1 MKAVL
6 NKEQTKI
13 SLDGNV
19 YDIYDRNGNF
29 KVAICGVTTEKEAVD
44 SCALYGIYDVN
55 G

>member
-6 NKEQTKI
+6 NKEETKT

-19 YDIYDRNGNF
+19 YDVYDSAGNF
-29 KVAICGVTTEKEAVD
+29 KVSLCGVTSEKEAIA
-44 SCALYGIYDVN
+44 SLALWGIYDVN

>member
-6 NKEQTKI
+6 NKEETKT

-29 KVAICGVTTEKEAVD
+29 KVSICGVTTEKEAVD
-44 SCALYGIYDVN
+44 SLELWGIYDD
-55 G
+55 